1 MPQELNLIQQLVVFV
16 LPLIFAITV
25 HEAAH
30 GWVADKL
37 GDHTARSMGR
47 VTINPLPHIDPV
59 GTVLVPLALY
69 AMTTLSGG
77 GGMIFGWAKPV
88 PINPRNFKHYR
99 RDMALT
105 AVAGP
110 TSNFIM
116 LIIWAMVLRLS
127 HDMGN
132 TALWV
137 AEPLSHM
144 AVGGILINA
153 ILMVLNLLPI
163 LPLDGGRVLASLLP
177 PKLSYS
183 YAKMEPWGL
192 FILIGL
198 MVSGLLWPLMSPLLQ
213 LVHSFASS
221 VAGLM

>member
-1 MPQELNLIQQLVVFV
+1 MQDLNLIQQLAVFI

-30 GWVADKL
+30 GWVADQL

-47 VTINPLPHIDPV
+47 ITLNPLPHVDLV
-59 GTVLVPLALY
+59 GTLIVPLMLY
-69 AMTTLSGG
+69 TLSTLSGG
-77 GGMIFGWAKPV
+77 GGVIFGWAKPV
-88 PINPRNFKHYR
+88 PINPRHFKQYR
-99 RDMALT
+99 RDMALV

-110 TSNFIM
+110 LSNLMMM
-116 LIIWAMVLRLS
+116 LLWALMLRFS
-127 HDMGN
+127 IGMEES
-132 TALWV
+132 ARWI
-137 AEPLSHM
+137 AEPLAYM
-144 AVGGILINA
+144 GVGGILING

-177 PKLSYS
+177 PRLSMS

-198 MVSGLLWPLMSPLLQ
+198 MVTGILWPIMRPLL
-213 LVHSFASS
+213 SASQALAYF
-221 VAGLM
+221 VAGVL